1 MSLKTC
7 RLLSHK
13 SLLISPWQVK
23 SRKIPDPNKPGSKME
38 DYWGPAQQM
47 LADNNFLASLKTYDK
62 DNMPEALMV
71 KIRPYIA
78 DPNFDPAV
86 VRKASKA
93 AYGLCCWIRA
103 MESYDKVNK
112 VSSKQM
118 AYIQLIYGFRCGV
131 VSVHQFA
138 PLS

>member
-1 MSLKTC
+1 MPRSLSRLKIHSKNAQYRVHESMSC
-7 RLLSHK
+7 LL
-13 SLLISPWQVK
+13 WQVA
-23 SRKIPDPNKPGSKME
+23 SRKIPDPNKPGSKMI

-47 LADNNFLASLKTYDK
+47 LADNNFLVSLKTYDK
-62 DNMPEALMV
+62 DNMSDALMIQ
-71 KIRPYIA
+71 IRPYIA

-112 VSSKQM
+112 VSNS
-118 AYIQLIYGFRCGV
+118 
-131 VSVHQFA
+131 
-138 PLS
+138 

>member
-1 MSLKTC
+1 
-7 RLLSHK
+7 
-13 SLLISPWQVK
+13 
-23 SRKIPDPNKPGSKME
+23 ME

-78 DPNFDPAV
+78 DPNFEPAV

-112 VSSKQM
+112 VNIKQM
-118 AYIQLIYGFRCGV
+118 CIPLIYLWPYV
-131 VSVHQFA
+131 V
-138 PLS
+138 LSQCIYSLHLHIMDT

>member
-1 MSLKTC
+1 
-7 RLLSHK
+7 
-13 SLLISPWQVK
+13 
-23 SRKIPDPNKPGSKME
+23 ME

-78 DPNFDPAV
+78 DPNFEPAV

-112 VSSKQM
+112 VNLKQM
-118 AYIQLIYGFRCGV
+118 ANLYWFTAFDV
-131 VSVHQFA
+131 VLSQFVYS
-138 PLS
+138 LHFHIMDT

>member
-1 MSLKTC
+1 M
-7 RLLSHK
+7 
-13 SLLISPWQVK
+13 I
-23 SRKIPDPNKPGSKME
+23 

-62 DNMPEALMV
+62 DNMSEALMV
-71 KIRPYIA
+71 QIRPYIA

-112 VSSKQM
+112 VLSLHTVGWMFKLSACVSIAKYLAERFSYPCAHILRPM
-118 AYIQLIYGFRCGV
+118 KKIYFRTCVANTDRGTEKGEAGC
-131 VSVHQFA
+131 SNC
-138 PLS
+138 

>member
-1 MSLKTC
+1 
-7 RLLSHK
+7 
-13 SLLISPWQVK
+13 
-23 SRKIPDPNKPGSKME
+23 ME

-47 LADNNFLASLKTYDK
+47 LADNNFLASLKSYDK

-78 DPNFDPAV
+78 DPNFEPAV

-112 VSSKQM
+112 VNNKQM
-118 AYIQLIYGFRCGV
+118 AGIPFIILQPSMWCCLNPSIRSTFI
-131 VSVHQFA
+131 
-138 PLS
+138 